1 MKLKDCNQSGVNP
14 DMIPVLNDSAL
25 NFDRLELYLIF
36 GDLKYSFRYESE
48 EDLRADYNTLK
59 NLIDGK

>member
-25 NFDRLELYLIF
+25 NLDRLE
-36 GDLKYSFRYESE
+36 
-48 EDLRADYNTLK
+48 
-59 NLIDGK
+59 

>member
-1 MKLKDCNQSGVNP
+1 MKLKDCNKSGVNP
-14 DMIPVLNDSAL
+14 DMIPVINDSAMNL
-25 NFDRLELYLIF
+25 DRMELYLIF
-36 GDLKYSFRYESE
+36 GDLKYSFRYETE

>member
-1 MKLKDCNQSGVNP
+1 MKLKDCNKSGINP
-14 DMIPVLNDSAL
+14 DMIPVINDSAL
-25 NFDRLELYLIF
+25 NLEKMELYLIF
-36 GDLKYSFRYESE
+36 GDLKYGFRYESE